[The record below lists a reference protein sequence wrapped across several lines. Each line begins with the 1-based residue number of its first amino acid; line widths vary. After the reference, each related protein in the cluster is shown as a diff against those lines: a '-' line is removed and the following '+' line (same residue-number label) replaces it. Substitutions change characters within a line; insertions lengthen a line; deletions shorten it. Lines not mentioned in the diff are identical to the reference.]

1 MKRACVALMM
11 LLFAFAGRADETM
24 LQFEQG
30 NQYYRN
36 AAFADAVKT
45 YEKILATGQESAALY
60 YNLGNAYF
68 KMQNMPAA
76 ILSYERALRL
86 APGDED
92 IRYNLRLANLRVID
106 KIEPVPELFF
116 VEWWKG
122 ILSMFAS
129 GTWGTFAIVALWCAA
144 VAAGLMMVV
153 RSFLLQR
160 GILAVVL
167 LALAAA
173 GLGLTAAFQRG
184 HLEGTGHGAIVFAAS
199 VPVKSA
205 PDKQSTDLFVLHE
218 GVKVELLDEVGTWR
232 KIRLADGKIGWLQ
245 VETISTI

>member
-1 MKRACVALMM
+1 MKRACVALLM
-11 LLFAFAGRADETM
+11 LLFALAGRADETM

-45 YEKILATGQESAALY
+45 YELILATGRESAALY

-76 ILSYERALRL
+76 ILNYERALRL

-116 VEWWKG
+116 VGWWKE
-122 ILSMFAS
+122 
-129 GTWGTFAIVALWCAA
+129 
-144 VAAGLMMVV
+144 
-153 RSFLLQR
+153 
-160 GILAVVL
+160 ILAMY
-167 LALAAA
+167 
-173 GLGLTAAFQRG
+173 
-184 HLEGTGHGAIVFAAS
+184 S
-199 VPVKSA
+199 SA
-205 PDKQSTDLFVLHE
+205 
-218 GVKVELLDEVGTWR
+218 TWAM
-232 KIRLADGKIGWLQ
+232 I
-245 VETISTI
+245 